1 MMVAEWTGLGGRV
14 GEQWRASWLKAVGEE
29 GTLTLVLKIFTEGG
43 PFETLMRGWRANGSQ
58 VNKSAEPCEPRRF
71 MPFSLLII

>member
-1 MMVAEWTGLGGRV
+1 M

-43 PFETLMRGWRANGSQ
+43 PFETLQSLMRGWRANGSQ